1 MKKGISLFYIIAFTI
16 FLALASASVVSA
28 AGPQERF
35 SEKIRLNLSIKLDA
49 FNYDAKEKK
58 ILEKKIESYLLAAIL
73 KSADVVAA
81 ENNYD
86 AGLSVCF
93 KIAAAFSK
101 NEADTL
107 FVVSAA
113 AYGRPYLKLS
123 AAAEEASPSPALAF
137 HELYSFQAPE
147 LKKNCEIIAAQL
159 NDKLLSAIK
168 ESKRQLAIKRA
179 AEEKKQREEYELL
192 LKKQNEMKKAEEIK
206 TWKAKK
212 YEEWKNN
219 KSMSIL
225 DEELEAAG
233 TTFEQ
238 LLKEFREADSAG
250 K

>member
-1 MKKGISLFYIIAFTI
+1 MKKGILLF
-16 FLALASASVVSA
+16 FLTALTFFFALASAFQAFA
-28 AGPQERF
+28 AGVPERF

-58 ILEKKIESYLLAAIL
+58 ILEKKIENCLLTAIL
-73 KSADVVAA
+73 KNADVVAA

-113 AYGRPYLKLS
+113 AYARPYLKLNAVS
-123 AAAEEASPSPALAF
+123 DEASTSSALAF

-147 LKKNCEIIAAQL
+147 LKKNCEAIASQL
-159 NDKLLSAIK
+159 NERLLSSIK
-168 ESKRQLAIKRA
+168 ESKRQMAIKRA

-238 LLKEFREADSAG
+238 LLKEFREADSGG